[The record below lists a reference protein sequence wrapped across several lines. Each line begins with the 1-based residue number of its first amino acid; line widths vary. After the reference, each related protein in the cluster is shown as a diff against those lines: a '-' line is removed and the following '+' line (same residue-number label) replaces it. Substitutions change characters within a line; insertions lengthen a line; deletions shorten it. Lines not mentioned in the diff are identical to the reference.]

1 MQWKV
6 LICFHNIINIL
17 LHNGICFY
25 FVQSVNVG
33 VEFQALVT
41 DGLSTYD
48 DVLPYEN
55 NDELLWDPNV
65 LGEDLI
71 EDYLKTIQQITKA
84 SKPKTK
90 IVGIRDNE
98 KVRIQSLNIINIT

>member
-1 MQWKV
+1 M
-6 LICFHNIINIL
+6 
-17 LHNGICFY
+17 
-25 FVQSVNVG
+25 
-33 VEFQALVT
+33 VT
-41 DGLSTYD
+41 DGLSTYG

-71 EDYLKTIQQITKA
+71 EDYLKKIQHITKA

-90 IVGIRDNE
+90 PAGVRDNE
-98 KVRIQSLNIINIT
+98 KVGVRQII